1 MLPQR
6 MPHADLAELTK
17 REREILDILFAKG
30 HASAAQVLAELRD
43 PPSYSAV
50 RTLLTRLEQKG
61 FVTHTEEKRAYVYAP
76 VVAKDEARENALTH
90 LLKTFFDNS
99 TENAVA
105 ALLTRRGRKPSAQEL
120 DRVAKLIE
128 DARERGR

>member
-1 MLPQR
+1 
-6 MPHADLAELTK
+6 MPTTDLSGITK

-30 HASAAQVLAELRD
+30 RASAAEVLDELRD

-61 FVTHTEEKRAYVYAP
+61 FVTHTEEGRAYVYAP
-76 VVAKDEARENALTH
+76 VVAKDDARESALAH

-120 DRVAKLIE
+120 DRVARLIE
-128 DARERGR
+128 ETRGRGR

>member
-1 MLPQR
+1 
-6 MPHADLAELTK
+6 MPHALPELTK

-30 HASAAQVLAELRD
+30 QAPASQVMEELRD
-43 PPSYSAV
+43 PPGYSAV

-61 FVTHTEEKRAYVYAP
+61 YVTHTEEGRAYVYAP

-90 LLKTFFDNS
+90 LLKTFFDDS

-105 ALLTRRGRKPSAQEL
+105 ALLTRRGRKPSGQEL

-128 DARERGR
+128 ESRGRGR

>member
-1 MLPQR
+1 

-17 REREILDILFAKG
+17 REREILDILFARG

-61 FVTHTEEKRAYVYAP
+61 FVTHTEEKRAYIYAP
-76 VVAKDEARENALTH
+76 VVAKDEARESALTH

-105 ALLTRRGRKPSAQEL
+105 ALLARRGRKPSAQEL

-128 DARERGR
+128 DTRRRGR

>member
-1 MLPQR
+1 
-6 MPHADLAELTK
+6 MPAVNLSDLTK
-17 REREILDILFAKG
+17 REREILDILFARG
-30 HASAAQVLAELRD
+30 RASAAQVLDELSD

-61 FVTHTEEKRAYVYAP
+61 FVTHTEDRRTYVYAP
-76 VVAKDEARENALTH
+76 VVAKDEARESALSH

-105 ALLTRRGRKPSAQEL
+105 ALLARRGKKPSDQEL
-120 DRVAKLIE
+120 ERVERLVAA
-128 DARERGR
+128 ARKRGR

>member
-1 MLPQR
+1 MS
-6 MPHADLAELTK
+6 HTDLSELTK
-17 REREILDILFAKG
+17 REREILDILFARG
-30 HASAAQVLAELRD
+30 HASAAQVLDELRD

-61 FVTHTEEKRAYVYAP
+61 FVTHTEEKRAYIYAP

-99 TENAVA
+99 TENAVV

-128 DARERGR
+128 DTRERGR

>member
-1 MLPQR
+1 
-6 MPHADLAELTK
+6 MPTTDLSGITK

-30 HASAAQVLAELRD
+30 RASAAEVLDELRD

-61 FVTHTEEKRAYVYAP
+61 FVTHTEDGRTYVYAP
-76 VVAKDEARENALTH
+76 VVAKDDARETALSH

-99 TENAVA
+99 TESAVA
-105 ALLTRRGRKPSAQEL
+105 ALLTRRGKKPSAEEL
-120 DRVAKLIE
+120 ERVARLVE
-128 DARERGR
+128 QARKRGR